1 MHSYEDAGFFC
12 CRPETIYGK
21 MVPVRS
27 NILQGEI
34 RTWLLILNRGGRTVN
49 RFQNID
55 WDRLY
60 KLLRVVA
67 AGIVRRAHVGDAID
81 CGISAEDLVTE
92 TMEAFFA
99 SSNGLGWKAEKGS
112 IEALLCGVLK
122 KKAVDH
128 LRRQRHVAGSLDD
141 PSRSEV
147 AKGKPCTPAPER
159 ARVDIRA
166 KLYELVRG
174 DKDLE
179 DLLTATEL
187 LSGDRNVNQELGVL
201 LNKTPKQVSNLK
213 QRLLLIDG
221 VKELY
226 AERQVAQRRT

>member
-1 MHSYEDAGFFC
+1 M
-12 CRPETIYGK
+12 
-21 MVPVRS
+21 
-27 NILQGEI
+27 
-34 RTWLLILNRGGRTVN
+34 N

-67 AGIVRRAHVGDAID
+67 AGIVRRARIGDAID
-81 CGISAEDLVTE
+81 SFSAEDLVTE
-92 TMEAFFA
+92 IMDAFFT
-99 SSNGLGWKAEKGS
+99 SSNGLGWSEEKGS

-122 KKAVDH
+122 KKAIDH
-128 LRRQRHVAGSLDD
+128 LRRQKHVAGSLDD
-141 PSRSEV
+141 AFGKV
-147 AKGKPCTPAPER
+147 AQAGKPRAAAPER
-159 ARVDIRA
+159 ARVDIKAR
-166 KLYELVRG
+166 LYELVRG

-179 DLLTATEL
+179 DLLAATEL
-187 LSGDRNVNQELGVL
+187 LSGGHNVNQELGEL